1 MDNLLSEYD
10 VKIISKLLKSRL
22 EIPYIKFDPIEP
34 YVKLNEKIKILLGIK
49 KKPFLKRISIQFVEA
64 EDKLDFLLKII
75 NFKRDILLP
84 EEIAITHSA
93 EEINLFLYVD
103 DVENIIEKI
112 KKNKCY
118 KSIESGNA
126 CLKDYDLSD
135 NYITFNEVEKHQNN
149 GYCITTAHLV
159 YKFNFM
165 IPEEFRYFA
174 SEMLS
179 LNELDCSKSKV
190 LIENFINDQPVLK

>member
-10 VKIISKLLKSRL
+10 VKLISKLLKSRL

-103 DVENIIEKI
+103 EDVKEQEKI
-112 KKNKCY
+112 YMLKASKKNNKTLIFKKDGKY
-118 KSIESGNA
+118 ESIV
-126 CLKDYDLSD
+126 D
-135 NYITFNEVEKHQNN
+135 N
-149 GYCITTAHLV
+149 
-159 YKFNFM
+159 
-165 IPEEFRYFA
+165 
-174 SEMLS
+174 
-179 LNELDCSKSKV
+179 
-190 LIENFINDQPVLK
+190 